1 MYNIQKT
8 DNFEK
13 WLRKLKDVRAKAI
26 ILARLKK
33 AELGNLS
40 AYKSVGKK
48 VFEMKID
55 YGLGYR
61 IYYMQKGDITL
72 ILIAGGTKSS
82 QTRDIKKAQKIAAEI
97 GGN

>member
-8 DNFEK
+8 EYFEK
-13 WLRKLKDVRAKAI
+13 WFRKLKDIRAKAI
-26 ILARLKK
+26 ILTTLKK

-40 AYKSVGKK
+40 NYKSVGKK

-55 YGLGYR
+55 YGPGYR
-61 IYYMQKGDITL
+61 IYYIHKGNITL

-82 QTRDIKKAQKIAAEI
+82 QSRDIRRAQEIADEI
-97 GGN
+97 GGK